1 MKGVILY
8 TSKYGATKRY
18 ADWLAEETGF
28 DCIETKNAKVKDVMQ
43 YDTIILG
50 GGIYASGIAGL
61 SFLKKNIGQLGGKKI
76 IIFCN
81 GASPYEEDAFQQIV
95 EHNLKD
101 ALSDLPCYYC
111 RGAWDMDS
119 MSFKDKTLCKMLQK
133 AVAKK
138 DPKDYEVWEY
148 VLRHYHGLKFS
159 PAVEADTRQRADNP
173 KRRQRNARKQLENI
187 GVGTKAQQAL
197 QIQLEQ
203 NKQERKVK
211 SREQK
216 LAEAERQFALKQQK
230 KREKHK
236 GH

>member
-111 RGAWDMDS
+111 RGAWNMDS

-138 DPKDYEVWEY
+138 DPKDYEVWEKALMVAGSEKCDWTDKAY
-148 VLRHYHGLKFS
+148 IE
-159 PAVEADTRQRADNP
+159 PI
-173 KRRQRNARKQLENI
+173 LEEI
-187 GVGTKAQQAL
+187 
-197 QIQLEQ
+197 
-203 NKQERKVK
+203 
-211 SREQK
+211 
-216 LAEAERQFALKQQK
+216 K
-230 KREKHK
+230 K
-236 GH
+236 